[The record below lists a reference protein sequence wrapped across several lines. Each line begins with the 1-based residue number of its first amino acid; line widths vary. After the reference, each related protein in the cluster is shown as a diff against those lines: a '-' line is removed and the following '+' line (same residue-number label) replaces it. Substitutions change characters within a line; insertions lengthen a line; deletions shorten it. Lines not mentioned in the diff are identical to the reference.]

1 MIMDTG
7 TLIDVVIMLNSR
19 IEYLKSLADTDVT
32 LGRIYE
38 LQEFRNYLQE
48 AIEANI
54 PMDNVMTID

>member
-1 MIMDTG
+1 MDTG

-48 AIEANI
+48 AIDAEASALEN
-54 PMDNVMTID
+54 DRGE

>member
-1 MIMDTG
+1 MDTG